1 MPEIILQNLTKRWG
15 KFYGTDNLNLTI
27 ENNSFI
33 TLLGPSGCGKTT
45 TLRMIAG
52 LETPTSGKI
61 IIDGETVFD
70 SEQGINI
77 PANKRKVGFLFQNYA
92 LWPNMTVYENI
103 SFGLKNIKEEMPL
116 CDFEIKRIDDLK
128 KILSESEKL
137 IEIISDSQ
145 VKDKKAGKKPDEKI
159 ALIKIIDGFIV
170 SEHTAK
176 TVLSYGLEILDNRE
190 EKIKTILSGLDE
202 KRAALLDRHKKN
214 GVSVNANYE
223 LVDSN
228 GEVVKKVRKLENEE
242 IDLIVRR
249 VSRIVKI
256 GMFMDRYPN
265 ELSGGQQQRVAIAR
279 TLAPGPKVLFMDE
292 PLSNLDAKLR
302 LEMRSELQRL
312 HLDTKSTFIYVTH
325 DQLEAMTLA
334 TKICLMDNG
343 LLQQYDAPLD
353 IYEKPVNLFT
363 ADFIGNPSI
372 NFVEAV
378 GETGEDGDFNLT
390 CLEGLKFK
398 FKPAQKID
406 YKEWLLKTEAE
417 IKKEREEEAERTK
430 NAEKENKILPF
441 KYHIAK
447 TDETELA
454 LNSPAP
460 SEKDFILGIR
470 PEFIKIHENGKLT
483 GTIYSSMPTGME
495 TTVKIKIGNL
505 LLTGVVFLNIAYKIG
520 EKINFD
526 IESDR
531 IMIFSGLNQ
540 RLISLGSLEKEV

>member
-170 SEHTAK
+170 SEYTAK
-176 TVLSYGLEILDNRE
+176 TVLSYGLEKLDNRE
-190 EKIKTILSGLDE
+190 EKIKAITAGLDE

-214 GVSVNANYE
+214 GVSVNANYV

-378 GETGEDGDFNLT
+378 GESSEDGDFNLT

-430 NAEKENKILPF
+430 NAEKENKIVPF

-447 TDETELA
+447 ANETEID
-454 LNSPAP
+454 LNAQAR
-460 SEKDFILGIR
+460 SENDFVLGIR
-470 PEFIKIHENGKLT
+470 PEFIKIHENGKLE
-483 GTIYSSMPTGME
+483 GSIYSSMPTGME

-505 LLTGVVFLNIAYKIG
+505 ILTGVVFLNITYKIG

-540 RLISLGSLEKEV
+540 RLISLGAMEKEI